1 VHGGGSNVDYS
12 HGASLLAQAARRHKI
27 NGPHPAVPIEEM
39 RMKKAL
45 YSLSALVLAG
55 CAATSDTPQMSAA
68 ELNECLQPNRRV
80 VVEVVGQVVKPPA
93 KKPAAKPQETA
104 AGKPEAAK
112 PEAAK
117 PEAKP
122 AKPEM
127 ANFEQSTYVQ
137 GNEAFDPG
145 SAALKAGGQKEL
157 DGLMAL
163 LKKRA
168 VRIGAIIIAGH
179 TDKLEADSGNKGLSE
194 GRAQAVKDYLVS
206 KGLDQKLMFW
216 EGKEAREPVPVTKFC
231 S

>member
-1 VHGGGSNVDYS
+1 
-12 HGASLLAQAARRHKI
+12 
-27 NGPHPAVPIEEM
+27 
-39 RMKKAL
+39 MKKTL

-93 KKPAAKPQETA
+93 KKPAAKPQEAA

-112 PEAAK
+112 PEAK

-137 GNEAFDPG
+137 GNHAFDPG
-145 SAALKAGGQKEL
+145 SATLKEGGQKEL
-157 DGLMAL
+157 DGLIAL

-194 GRAQAVKDYLVS
+194 ARAQAVKDYLAS

-231 S
+231 A

>member
-1 VHGGGSNVDYS
+1 
-12 HGASLLAQAARRHKI
+12 
-27 NGPHPAVPIEEM
+27 
-39 RMKKAL
+39 MKKTL
-45 YSLSALVLAG
+45 YLLSVLGLAG
-55 CAATSDTPQMSAA
+55 CAATSDTPTMSAA

-93 KKPAAKPQETA
+93 KKPEAKPQETA
-104 AGKPEAAK
+104 AAK

-122 AKPEM
+122 AKPEL
-127 ANFEQSTYVQ
+127 AQFEETTYVQ
-137 GNEAFDPG
+137 GNHAFDPG
-145 SAALKAGGQKEL
+145 AATLKEGGQKDL
-157 DGLMAL
+157 DGLLAL

-179 TDKLEADSGNKGLSE
+179 TDKLEADAGNKGLSE
-194 GRAQAVKDYLVS
+194 ARAQAVKDYLVS

>member
-1 VHGGGSNVDYS
+1 
-12 HGASLLAQAARRHKI
+12 
-27 NGPHPAVPIEEM
+27 
-39 RMKKAL
+39 MKRTL

-55 CAATSDTPQMSAA
+55 CAATSDTPQMSAE

-122 AKPEM
+122 AKPEL
-127 ANFEQSTYVQ
+127 AQFEETTYVQ
-137 GNEAFDPG
+137 GNHAFDPG
-145 SAALKAGGQKEL
+145 GATLKAGGQKEL
-157 DGLMAL
+157 DDLMAL

-179 TDKLEADSGNKGLSE
+179 TDKLEAESGNKGLSE
-194 GRAQAVKDYLVS
+194 ARAQAVKDYLAS